1 MKMPAK
7 KIKHVLGLSGGKDS
21 SALALYVKETR
32 PDLDIEYFFTDTGY
46 ELPETNEFVDQLE
59 EKLGHIHR
67 LNSRSLNNI
76 EGRGEVEF
84 KSLLKK
90 HQNYLPS
97 QRDRWC
103 TVQMKLKPFE
113 QWVDG
118 FIADGYSVKNY
129 VGIRADEPERVG
141 FMTIDKPIESIM
153 PFREDGIVKSDI
165 ENILQR
171 NGLELPAYYSWRS
184 RSGCSFCFFQKK
196 IEWVRLQE
204 KHPDL
209 FEEAKAFE
217 KGESNNVT
225 GERFYWMGK
234 GEPLETLEN
243 PEKKAS
249 IIANHEKKVERFQ
262 KKRRRNALLGD
273 IGGVC
278 EMTDLDEIYDDV
290 EGGGA
295 CVTCYK

>member
-1 MKMPAK
+1 MPTEK
-7 KIKHVLGLSGGKDS
+7 VKHVLGLSGGKDS

-46 ELPETNEFVDQLE
+46 ELPETNDFIDQLE
-59 EKLGHIHR
+59 EKLGYIHR
-67 LNSRSLNNI
+67 LNDRSLNNI
-76 EGRGEVEF
+76 EGRGELEF

-90 HQNYLPS
+90 HQNFLPS

-113 QWVDG
+113 NWVDG
-118 FIADGYSVKNY
+118 FIADGYKVKNY

-141 FMTIDKPIESIM
+141 FMTIEKPIESVM

-171 NGLELPAYYSWRS
+171 NGLELPAYYTWRS

-209 FEEAKAFE
+209 FEQAKEFE
-217 KGESNNVT
+217 KGENNNVT

-249 IIANHEKKVERFQ
+249 IVANHEKQVERFK

-273 IGGVC
+273 VGGVC
-278 EMTDLDEIYDDV
+278 EMTDIDEIYDDI

>member
-1 MKMPAK
+1 MPAE

-21 SALALYVKETR
+21 SALALYVKETK

-46 ELPETNEFVDQLE
+46 ELPETNDFIDQLE
-59 EKLGHIHR
+59 EKLGYIHR
-67 LNSRSLNNI
+67 LNDRSLNNI
-76 EGRGEVEF
+76 EGRGELEF

-113 QWVDG
+113 NWVDG
-118 FIADGYSVKNY
+118 FIADGYKVKNY

-141 FMTIDKPIESIM
+141 FMTIEKPIESVM

-209 FEEAKAFE
+209 FEQAKEFE
-217 KGESNNVT
+217 KGENNNVT

-234 GEPLETLEN
+234 GEPLEILED
-243 PEKKAS
+243 PKKKAS
-249 IIANHEKKVERFQ
+249 IIANHQKQVERFK

-278 EMTDLDEIYDDV
+278 EMTDIDEIYDDV

>member
-1 MKMPAK
+1 MQAK
-7 KIKHVLGLSGGKDS
+7 KVKHVLGLSGGKDS

-32 PDLDIEYFFTDTGY
+32 PEIDVEYFFTDTGY
-46 ELPETNEFVDQLE
+46 ELPETNEFIDQLE
-59 EKLGHIHR
+59 EKLGFIHR
-67 LNSRSLNNI
+67 LNARSLNNI

-118 FIADGYSVKNY
+118 FIAEGYIVKNY
-129 VGIRADEPERVG
+129 VGIRADEPERTG

-196 IEWVRLQE
+196 IEWIRLKE
-204 KHPDL
+204 KHPEL
-209 FEEAKAFE
+209 FEQAKEFE
-217 KGESNNVT
+217 KGENNNVT

-249 IIANHEKKVERFQ
+249 IIANHEKQVERFK

-278 EMTDLDEIYDDV
+278 EMTDLDEIYDDI

>member
-1 MKMPAK
+1 MPQI

-32 PDLDIEYFFTDTGY
+32 PELDIEYFFTDTGY
-46 ELPETNEFVDQLE
+46 ELPETNEFIDQLE
-59 EKLGHIHR
+59 EKLGYIHR
-67 LNSRSLNNI
+67 LNARSLNNI
-76 EGRGEVEF
+76 EGRGELEF

-118 FIADGYSVKNY
+118 FI
-129 VGIRADEPERVG
+129 
-141 FMTIDKPIESIM
+141 
-153 PFREDGIVKSDI
+153 

-196 IEWVRLQE
+196 IEWVRLKE
-204 KHPDL
+204 NHPDL
-209 FEEAKAFE
+209 FEQAKQFE
-217 KGESNNVT
+217 KGEGNTVT
-225 GERFYWMGK
+225 GESFYWMGK
-234 GEPLETLEN
+234 GEPLETLED
-243 PEKKAS
+243 PVKKAS
-249 IIANHEKKVERFQ
+249 IIANHEKKVERF
-262 KKRRRNALLGD
+262 KNKRRRNALLGD
-273 IGGVC
+273 IGGVS

>member
-1 MKMPAK
+1 MQTK

-46 ELPETNEFVDQLE
+46 ELPETNEFIDQLE
-59 EKLGHIHR
+59 EKLGYIHR
-67 LNSRSLNNI
+67 LNDRSLNNI
-76 EGRGEVEF
+76 EGRGELEF

-113 QWVDG
+113 NWVDG
-118 FIADGYSVKNY
+118 FIADGYKVKNY

-141 FMTIDKPIESIM
+141 FMTIEKPIESIF

-196 IEWVRLQE
+196 IEWVRLKE
-204 KHPDL
+204 KHPEL
-209 FEEAKAFE
+209 FEQAKEFE
-217 KGESNNVT
+217 KGENNNVT

-249 IIANHEKKVERFQ
+249 IIANHEKQVERFK
-262 KKRRRNALLGD
+262 KKRRRNVLLGD

-278 EMTDLDEIYDDV
+278 EMTDIDEIYDDV

>member
-1 MKMPAK
+1 
-7 KIKHVLGLSGGKDS
+7 
-21 SALALYVKETR
+21 
-32 PDLDIEYFFTDTGY
+32 
-46 ELPETNEFVDQLE
+46 
-59 EKLGHIHR
+59 
-67 LNSRSLNNI
+67 
-76 EGRGEVEF
+76 
-84 KSLLKK
+84 
-90 HQNYLPS
+90 
-97 QRDRWC
+97 
-103 TVQMKLKPFE
+103 MKLKPFE
-113 QWVDG
+113 NWVDG
-118 FIADGYSVKNY
+118 FIADGYKVKNY

-141 FMTIDKPIESIM
+141 FMTIEKPIESIM

-204 KHPDL
+204 KHPEL
-209 FEEAKAFE
+209 FEQAKQFE
-217 KGESNNVT
+217 KGENNNVT

-234 GEPLETLEN
+234 GEPLETIED
-243 PEKKAS
+243 PIKKAS
-249 IIANHEKKVERFQ
+249 IIANHEKKVEQFK
-262 KKRRRNALLGD
+262 KKRRRNVLLGD
-273 IGGVC
+273 IGGTC